1 MESEFS
7 LLAEGRPRETLPIG
21 QRYRDWASRA
31 VKGYQTVR
39 PGVVAR
45 GSGIRLG
52 VVVLV
57 SDIRVKCA
65 LTPYLG
71 RRTVIKILII
81 NSGSSSIKYQLFNM
95 DGGAVLV
102 SGAVERIGEAQG
114 LHRHRLHHGT
124 DITESRDQQCVA
136 DHREG
141 LSRIGTLLR
150 ESGAVTGLSE
160 LFAIGHRVVH
170 GGESF
175 REPALIN
182 EAVVKQIREMIPL
195 APLHNPAN
203 LMGIEVALQQAPDI
217 PQVAV
222 FDTAFHQSIPA
233 HAYRYAL
240 PAPLYTEQHV
250 RRYGFHGTSH
260 GYVAKQAAALLEKP
274 LTSLRLITLHLGNGA
289 SAAAIAQGRSVDT
302 SMGMTPLEGLI
313 MGTRCGD
320 LDPAIHF
327 YLARTTGLDY
337 DGIEAL
343 LNKESGLKGICGA
356 SDMREVHRL
365 ADAGDAQ
372 AGLALDMYCYRIKKY
387 IGAYYAVLGGL
398 DAVVFTGGIGEN
410 DARVRE
416 QCCAGLEALGIALDT
431 RKNTSA
437 GSGAFDIH
445 RETSPVSLLV
455 IPTNEELE
463 IALQTVSCIQDTR

>member
-1 MESEFS
+1 M
-7 LLAEGRPRETLPIG
+7 
-21 QRYRDWASRA
+21 
-31 VKGYQTVR
+31 K
-39 PGVVAR
+39 
-45 GSGIRLG
+45 
-52 VVVLV
+52 VLV
-57 SDIRVKCA
+57 
-65 LTPYLG
+65 
-71 RRTVIKILII
+71 I

-95 DGGAVLV
+95 DGGTVLA
-102 SGAVERIGEAQG
+102 SGAVERIGEAQS
-114 LHRHRLHHGT
+114 LHRHRVHSDSG
-124 DITESRDQQCVA
+124 ITESRHEQAVA

-141 LSRIGTLLR
+141 LSCIGTLLR
-150 ESGAVTGLSE
+150 ESGAVTELSE

-175 REPALIN
+175 REPTLIN
-182 EAVVKQIREMIPL
+182 AAVLQQVRDMIPL

-203 LMGIEVALQQAPDI
+203 VMGIEVALQQAPDI

-222 FDTAFHQSIPA
+222 FDTAFHQSLPP
-233 HAYRYAL
+233 HAWRYAL
-240 PAPLYTEQHV
+240 PDRLYTEQRI

-260 GYVAKQAAALLEKP
+260 AYVAKQAAILLGKP
-274 LTSLRLITLHLGNGA
+274 LASLNLVTLHLGNGA

-327 YLARTTGLDY
+327 YLGRTTGMDN
-337 DGIEAL
+337 DAIESM

-356 SDMREVHRL
+356 NDMREVHRL

-372 AGLALDMYCYRIKKY
+372 ARLALDMYCYRIKKY
-387 IGAYYAVLGGL
+387 IGAYYAVLGRL

-410 DARVRE
+410 DIWMRA
-416 QCCAGLEALGIALDT
+416 QCCSGLETLGITLDAQ
-431 RKNTSA
+431 KNAST
-437 GSGAFDIH
+437 GNEAFDIH
-445 RETSPVSLLV
+445 DAASPVSLLV

-463 IALQTVSCIQDTR
+463 IALQTVGCIRNTEH